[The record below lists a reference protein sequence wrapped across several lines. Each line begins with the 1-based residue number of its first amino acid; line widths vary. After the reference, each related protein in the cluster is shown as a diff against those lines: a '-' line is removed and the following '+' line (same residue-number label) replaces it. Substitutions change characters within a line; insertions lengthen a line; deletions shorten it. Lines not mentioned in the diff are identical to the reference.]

1 MWWWI
6 GLWVA
11 LVLGAGA
18 VLGLLG
24 LRLWRKGT
32 ALIAEMGTASENL
45 TAILDQLNDLADES
59 AGSPGRYPV
68 GAPSASESPRRGDR
82 RPRPH

>member
-32 ALIAEMGTASENL
+32 ALITEMGTASEQL
-45 TAILDQLNDLADES
+45 TPVLAQLNDLTDES
-59 AGSPGRYPV
+59 A
-68 GAPSASESPRRGDR
+68 DR
-82 RPRPH
+82 RASQH

>member
-32 ALIAEMGTASENL
+32 ALIAEMGTASEQL
-45 TAILDQLNDLADES
+45 TAVLAQLNDLTDES
-59 AGSPGRYPV
+59 A
-68 GAPSASESPRRGDR
+68 DR
-82 RPRPH
+82 RASQH